1 MPQILQF
8 LYHRQQ
14 VPDLLYDGYRINEWV
29 DQKDKSSYGKNRKK
43 EIKYEINR
51 KKIYRLKLAEISQ

>member
-14 VPDLLYDGYRINEWV
+14 VPDLLYDGYGINEWV

-51 KKIYRLKLAEISQ
+51 KKNI

>member
-14 VPDLLYDGYRINEWV
+14 VPDLLYYGYRINEWV

-51 KKIYRLKLAEISQ
+51 KKNI